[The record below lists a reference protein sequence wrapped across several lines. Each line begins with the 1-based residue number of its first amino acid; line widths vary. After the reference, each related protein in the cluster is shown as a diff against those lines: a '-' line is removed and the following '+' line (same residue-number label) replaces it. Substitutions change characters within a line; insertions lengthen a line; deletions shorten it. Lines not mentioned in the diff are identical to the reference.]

1 MHLVKKLGRRHGQL
15 NALGGLVYL
24 QDSKSNT
31 KYLVDTGAAVSVLPH
46 SSPLPLSGQ
55 PLTGAD
61 GKPIASWGTGTRSLC
76 FGIRTFLCTFIL
88 AVVSKPILGTDFLAA
103 HRLLVDPFSRLVLD
117 AVTLKPL
124 STAVAVLPS
133 KFSAALCHI
142 TPFRR
147 SSATERLRHARC
159 MEFAIL

>member
-1 MHLVKKLGRRHGQL
+1 MRVAVHVVKKLGRRRGQL

-46 SSPLPLSGQ
+46 SSPSLSSGQ

-61 GKPIASWGTGTRSLC
+61 GKPIALWGTVTRSIC

-88 AVVSKPILGTDFLAA
+88 AAVSKPILGTDFLAA

-124 STAVAVLPS
+124 SAAVAVLPS
-133 KFSAALCHI
+133 PI
-142 TPFRR
+142 
-147 SSATERLRHARC
+147 
-159 MEFAIL
+159 ILKLMV